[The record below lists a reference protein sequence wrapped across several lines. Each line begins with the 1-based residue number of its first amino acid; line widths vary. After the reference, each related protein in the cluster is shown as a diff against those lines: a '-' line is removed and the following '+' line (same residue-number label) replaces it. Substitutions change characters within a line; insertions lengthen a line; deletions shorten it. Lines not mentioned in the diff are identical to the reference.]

1 MIQYMSPLINDFYL
15 VNLSTVEVILLLYGK
30 ITLNRS
36 IKLLLFLYS
45 VTEACQTLRVHGLC
59 QASLSFIISKS
70 VLKLMFIES
79 VMPFNH
85 FILCIPLLLLS
96 SIFPSIRVSSSELVF
111 HIRWSKYWSCS
122 FNISPSNE
130 YSGLIPFRTDWF
142 DLLAGQETLKSLP
155 QYHS

>member
-1 MIQYMSPLINDFYL
+1 M
-15 VNLSTVEVILLLYGK
+15 ILLLYGK

-45 VTEACQTLRVHGLC
+45 VTEACQTLQVHGLC
-59 QASLSFIISKS
+59 QASPSFIISQN

-79 VMPFNH
+79 VMPSNH

-96 SIFPSIRVSSSELVF
+96 SIFPSIRVFSSELVL
-111 HIRWSKYWSCS
+111 HIRWSKYWSFC

-130 YSGLIPFRTDWF
+130 YPGLIPFRTDWF
-142 DLLAGQETLKSLP
+142 DLLAGQETLKRLP

>member
-1 MIQYMSPLINDFYL
+1 M
-15 VNLSTVEVILLLYGK
+15 ILLLYGK

-45 VTEACQTLRVHGLC
+45 VTEACQTLRVHGLR
-59 QASLSFIISKS
+59 QASPSFIISQS

-79 VMPFNH
+79 VMPSNH
-85 FILCIPLLLLS
+85 FILCIPLFLLS
-96 SIFPSIRVSSSELVF
+96 SIFPSIRVFSSELVL
-111 HIRWSKYWSCS
+111 HIRWSKYWSFC

-130 YSGLIPFRTDWF
+130 YPGLIPFRTDWF
-142 DLLAGQETLKSLP
+142 DLLAGQETLKRLP